1 MNKLCF
7 AVIFRNGRSDES
19 SGKETEEGERE

>member
-1 MNKLCF
+1 MNKFYF
-7 AVIFRNGRSDES
+7 AFIFRNGRSDES